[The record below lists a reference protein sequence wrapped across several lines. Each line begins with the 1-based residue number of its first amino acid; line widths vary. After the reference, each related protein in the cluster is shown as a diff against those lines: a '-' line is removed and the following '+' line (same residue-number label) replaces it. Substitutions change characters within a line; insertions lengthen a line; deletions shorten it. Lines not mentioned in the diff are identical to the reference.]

1 MAGLTAR
8 AKALVYA
15 NLEKYARSGMGMEK
29 ACQSLLVSPGIP
41 AAERRVYEGLA
52 AGLRGGK
59 SIGDALGSVAGIVT
73 PLEHEVVVAAE
84 SGGRLELG
92 FRHLAEYFRRVDRAR
107 RRILKG
113 LAYPLVLVHFA
124 IPVSTLA
131 STAFRNFSP
140 DAKAP
145 AALFREALT
154 QSGWTMLVIW
164 LGVLLATGG
173 LVWLGRLGRVSPG
186 IDAFLG
192 TIPWLGRARRA
203 LAMER
208 FSQVFE
214 IFLLAG
220 RTMSDSLDGAAR
232 ASGSGRIL
240 KAGKRGAALV
250 VSGEPLATALRAGG
264 RAYPEAFVR
273 GMAAAEESGQL
284 DRELAEWGNYYSE
297 TAAEAMESLAEW
309 TPKLFYWGILLFV
322 ATLIIRAALAYR
334 DLIESL
340 LNLGG

>member
-1 MAGLTAR
+1 MAGLSAR
-8 AKALVYA
+8 DKALVYA
-15 NLEKYARSGMGMEK
+15 NLEKYARSGMGLEK
-29 ACQSLLVSPGIP
+29 ACQSLLVSPGISR
-41 AAERRVYEGLA
+41 AERRVYEGLA
-52 AGLRGGK
+52 AGLRGGR
-59 SIGDALGSVAGIVT
+59 SIGDALGSVTGIVS

-107 RRILKG
+107 RRIAKG

-131 STAFRNFSP
+131 FTAFRNFSP
-140 DAKAP
+140 DAKPP
-145 AALFREALT
+145 AALFKEALA
-154 QSGWTMLVIW
+154 QSGWTMLWIW
-164 LGVLLATGG
+164 LGVLLVVGG
-173 LVWLGRLGRVSPG
+173 LVWLGRMGRVSPA
-186 IDAFLG
+186 IDALFG
-192 TIPWLGRARRA
+192 GIPWLGKARRA

-220 RTMSDSLDGAAR
+220 RTMSASLDGAAR

-240 KAGKRGAALV
+240 EAGKRGAALV
-250 VSGEPLATALRAGG
+250 ASGEPLATALRAGG

-273 GMAAAEESGQL
+273 GMTAAEESGQL
-284 DRELAEWGNYYSE
+284 DRELAEWGRFYSE
-297 TAAEAMESLAEW
+297 SAGEAMDSLAEW

-322 ATLIIRAALAYR
+322 ATLIVRSALAYR

>member
-1 MAGLTAR
+1 
-8 AKALVYA
+8 VYA

-29 ACQSLLVSPGIP
+29 ACQSLLASPGLA
-41 AAERRVYEGLA
+41 AAERRVYGGLA
-52 AGLRGGK
+52 AGLRGGR
-59 SIGDALGSVAGIVT
+59 SIGDALGSVGGIVT
-73 PLEHEVVVAAE
+73 PLEREVVVAAE

-92 FRHLAEYFRRVDRAR
+92 FRHLAEYFRRLDRAR
-107 RRILKG
+107 RHILKG
-113 LAYPLVLVHFA
+113 LAYPLVLVHLA

-131 STAFRNFSP
+131 FTAFRNFHA

-145 AALFREALT
+145 AALFEEALA
-154 QSGWTMLVIW
+154 QSGWTMLAIW
-164 LGVLLATGG
+164 LGVLFASGG
-173 LVWLGRLGRVSPG
+173 LFWLGRIGRASPA
-186 IDAFLG
+186 IDAALG
-192 TIPWLGRARRA
+192 AIPWLGKARRA

-240 KAGKRGAALV
+240 EAGKRGAALV
-250 VSGEPLATALRAGG
+250 ASGELLATALRAGG

-297 TAAEAMESLAEW
+297 TSAEAMESLAEW
-309 TPKLFYWGILLFV
+309 IPKLVYWGILLFV
-322 ATLIIRAALAYR
+322 ATLIVRSALAYR

-340 LNLGG
+340 LDFEG